1 MKCVIYLP
9 YANTGRCFW
18 LQLQDTLLQREE
30 EVARLQE
37 ENNELRH
44 FLSSSFV
51 RNLELKARVRSPTNV
66 SVLDGLDAE
75 SGLRPLSS
83 ESF

>member
-1 MKCVIYLP
+1 MIYLP
-9 YANTGRCFW
+9 YANTGRCSW

-44 FLSSSFV
+44 FLGSSFV
-51 RNLELKARVRSPTNV
+51 RNLELKARVRSPTNSQCWTV
-66 SVLDGLDAE
+66 WMQSPASD
-75 SGLRPLSS
+75 
-83 ESF
+83 F

>member
-9 YANTGRCFW
+9 YANTGRRSW

-51 RNLELKARVRSPTNV
+51 RNLELKARVRSQTN
-66 SVLDGLDAE
+66 LDAE
-75 SGLRPLSS
+75 SGLRLLSS
-83 ESF
+83 ERF